1 MNQYSISIIDNKMII
16 QPNEFNVDLLYKQIM
31 IKDEFY
37 EVSSKKSKQINN
49 NDINAN
55 VESDEDNQVDT
66 FRFVIE
72 TQSVKSSNVFKIKQ
86 DIK

>member
-1 MNQYSISIIDNKMII
+1 MI
-16 QPNEFNVDLLYKQIM
+16 E
-31 IKDEFY
+31 DEFY
-37 EVSSKKSKQINN
+37 EVSSKKSKLIKN
-49 NDINAN
+49 NDKNAN